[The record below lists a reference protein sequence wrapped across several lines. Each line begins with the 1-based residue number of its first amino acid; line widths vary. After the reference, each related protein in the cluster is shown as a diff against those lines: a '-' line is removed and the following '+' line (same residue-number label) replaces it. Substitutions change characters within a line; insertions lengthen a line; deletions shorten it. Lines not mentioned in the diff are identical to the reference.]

1 MADPKNVIIDIKNGL
16 ADVRQQMNLVK
27 QETAGWVSSLG
38 SGVSRLS
45 GVGGGS
51 GGGGVSS
58 TLVAPNPKFTP
69 PAVMAGTGQQGNAL
83 VPGGGGG
90 GTGGGNGNVVAYT
103 PSASGGGGS
112 GYTGNTNLTD
122 YVSKNPTA
130 GFLYAASVTGGLVDQ
145 PGESVEAQLLMSR
158 VGYFNKQSVRAGTN
172 TVAMGPNAYND
183 VNNLQASLSSQS
195 TTKDKMDVMRGLAA
209 AQSIGVTGTNITQS
223 SGGMSSVAGGVAAV
237 SNLLPGA
244 GFEGSMRAFS
254 SMQQGRNVNML
265 RGIGIRLRDEQGNMK
280 PPDQIIDDIWKKI
293 CRDYAGAYGAGKA
306 PSKQEVLIGLQPG
319 NSMDSMLDMY
329 FGNDPMAKQLVANGL
344 IYKAE
349 TGGGVISKAKLTE
362 LGGTTTAVNAQSAR
376 NAAQARQTGL
386 TANAG
391 AEGYTTAANAITSF
405 SKFMTDQALPILE
418 GITQTNAL
426 IVTLLGAAND
436 TGAKGLGLLAAAGGK
451 PAALAGIIA
460 TGGLGLGIGTVL
472 APGAANSIFQSGET
486 GVGSSDAERDKF
498 AIEVLKG
505 IGAKPTK
512 ENIEAIQ
519 IWMNREGGSTR
530 NKASYNYLNTMQPT
544 DTSVNKDTG
553 VKGKGIQAYNSLED
567 GIQATIKTF
576 TGPNAKTYKYDKV
589 IELLQKGAPKEEV
602 FAALEKSSWDANRY
616 KGTNWTNISPDYKG
630 GNTGLPGSSPTSSS
644 GGNTYNFVLNGN
656 ANIKD
661 IDSTIRK
668 IIEDSKIR
676 DKAANK

>member
-45 GVGGGS
+45 GVAGGGS
-51 GGGGVSS
+51 GGGVSS

-69 PAVMAGTGQQGNAL
+69 PVLASGSAQGGAL

-90 GTGGGNGNVVAYT
+90 GGGGGNIVAYT

-122 YVSKNPTA
+122 YVTKNPTA
-130 GFLYAASVTGGLVDQ
+130 GFLYAASVTGGMVDQ

-183 VNNLQASLSSQS
+183 INRLQANLSSQA

-209 AQSIGVTGTNITQS
+209 AQSIGVTGTNITQA

-265 RGIGIRLRDEQGNMK
+265 RGIGIQLRDEQGNMK

-293 CRDYAGAYGAGKA
+293 CRDYAGAYGSGKT

-319 NSMDSMLDMY
+319 NSMDSMLDLY
-329 FGNDPMAKQLVANGL
+329 FGNDPMAKQIVANGL

-349 TGGGVISKAKLTE
+349 TGGGAISKAKLTE
-362 LGGTTTAVNAQSAR
+362 LGGTTAAVNAQSAR

-391 AEGYTTAANAITSF
+391 AEGYTTAANAITAF
-405 SKFMTDQALPILE
+405 SKFMTDKALPILE

-451 PAALAGIIA
+451 PAALAGLIA
-460 TGGLGLGIGTVL
+460 TGGIGLGIGTVL
-472 APGAANSIFQSGET
+472 APDVF
-486 GVGSSDAERDKF
+486 GSSSRAGNLPGLGTPDDFATSLLDK
-498 AIEVLKG
+498 L
-505 IGAKPTK
+505 GAPATK
-512 ENIEAIQ
+512 ENIDAIKIWSKKESGGVWGAKGGAYNPLNTTLKMDGASNFNSAGVKNYQSMEQGVEATYQTLTGNQSASRGYDRIVELMRSGASRQ
-519 IWMNREGGSTR
+519 EIIKAISSSSWAGSGGYKDGLTGITPDIAVRGNTTNNNTNVTINVNGSKDPNAIAQEIERILSQQATR
-530 NKASYNYLNTMQPT
+530 NKA
-544 DTSVNKDTG
+544 
-553 VKGKGIQAYNSLED
+553 
-567 GIQATIKTF
+567 
-576 TGPNAKTYKYDKV
+576 
-589 IELLQKGAPKEEV
+589 
-602 FAALEKSSWDANRY
+602 
-616 KGTNWTNISPDYKG
+616 
-630 GNTGLPGSSPTSSS
+630 
-644 GGNTYNFVLNGN
+644 
-656 ANIKD
+656 
-661 IDSTIRK
+661 
-668 IIEDSKIR
+668 
-676 DKAANK
+676 ANK

>member
-45 GVGGGS
+45 GVGGS

-69 PAVMAGTGQQGNAL
+69 PVVASGSGQQGGAL

-90 GTGGGNGNVVAYT
+90 GGSGGGNVVAYT
-103 PSASGGGGS
+103 PSASDGGGS

-122 YVSKNPTA
+122 YVTRNPTA
-130 GFLYAASVTGGLVDQ
+130 GFLYAASVTGGMVDQ

-158 VGYFNKQSVRAGTN
+158 VGYFNKQSARAGTS

-183 VNNLQASLSSQS
+183 INKLQANLSSQS

-209 AQSIGVTGTNITQS
+209 AQSIGVTGANITQA

-265 RGIGIRLRDEQGNMK
+265 RGIGIQLRDEQGNMK

-293 CRDYAGAYGAGKA
+293 CRDYAGAYGSGKT

-319 NSMDSMLDMY
+319 NSMDAMLDMY
-329 FGNDPMAKQLVANGL
+329 FGNDPMAKQIVANGL

-349 TGGGVISKAKLTE
+349 TGGGAISKAKLTE
-362 LGGTTTAVNAQSAR
+362 LGGTTVAVNAQSAR

-386 TANAG
+386 TADAG
-391 AEGYTTAANAITSF
+391 AEGYTTAANAITAF
-405 SKFMTDQALPILE
+405 STFMTDKALPILE

-451 PAALAGIIA
+451 PAALAGLIA

-472 APGAANSIFQSGET
+472 APGVTSSFLGGK
-486 GVGSSDAERDKF
+486 GVGASDAERDTF

-512 ENIEAIQ
+512 ENIEAMQ
-519 IWMNREGGSTR
+519 IWMNREGGSVR
-530 NKASYNYLNTMQPT
+530 NSASYNYLNTSQQMPG
-544 DTSVNKDTG
+544 SVNYKT
-553 VKGKGIQAYNSLED
+553 KQEGKGVQAYNSFEE
-567 GIQATIKTF
+567 GVQATIKTF
-576 TGPNAKTYKYDKV
+576 KGPNAKTYKYDTV
-589 IELLQKGAPKEEV
+589 IDLLQRGAPKEDI
-602 FAALEKSSWDANRY
+602 FAALEKSSWDAGRY
-616 KGTNWTNISPDYKG
+616 KGTNWSNISPDFKG
-630 GNTGLPGSSPTSSS
+630 GNTGLPGSSVTSDS

>member
-69 PAVMAGTGQQGNAL
+69 PASMSGGGPQGGAL
-83 VPGGGGG
+83 VPGGGSGG
-90 GTGGGNGNVVAYT
+90 GGGGGNVVAYT

-112 GYTGNTNLTD
+112 GYTGNTNLTN
-122 YVSKNPTA
+122 YVTNNPTA
-130 GFLYAASVTGGLVDQ
+130 GFLYAAAVTGGMVDQ

-158 VGYFNKQSVRAGTN
+158 VGYFNKQSMRAGTN

-183 VNNLQASLSSQS
+183 INRLQANLAGQA

-209 AQSIGVTGTNITQS
+209 AQSIGVTGANITQA

-265 RGIGIRLRDEQGNMK
+265 RGIGIQLRDQQGNMK

-293 CRDYAGAYGAGKA
+293 CRDYAGAYGSGKV

-319 NSMDSMLDMY
+319 NSMDAMLDLY
-329 FGNDPMAKQLVANGL
+329 FGNDPMAKQIVANGL

-349 TGGGVISKAKLTE
+349 TGGGAISKAKLTE
-362 LGGTTTAVNAQSAR
+362 LGGTTVAVNAQSAR

-391 AEGYTTAANAITSF
+391 AEGYTTAANAITAF
-405 SKFMTDQALPILE
+405 SKFMTDKALPILE

-472 APGAANSIFQSGET
+472 APGLTSSLFSGK
-486 GVGSSDAERDKF
+486 GVGTSDAERDKF

-512 ENIEAIQ
+512 ENIEAMQ

-530 NKASYNYLNTMQPT
+530 NSATYNYLNTSQQMPG
-544 DTSVNKDTG
+544 SVNYQTKQE
-553 VKGKGIQAYNSLED
+553 GKGVQAYNSFEE
-567 GIQATIKTF
+567 GVQATIKTF
-576 TGPNAKTYKYDKV
+576 KGPNAKTYKYDTV
-589 IELLQKGAPKEEV
+589 IDLLQKGAPKEDI
-602 FAALEKSSWDANRY
+602 FAALEKSSWDAGRY
-616 KGTNWTNISPDYKG
+616 KGTNWSNISPDYKG
-630 GNTGLPGSSPTSSS
+630 GNTGLPGSSS
-644 GGNTYNFVLNGN
+644 NTTNNTNVTINVTGTNKDPN
-656 ANIKD
+656 AIAQE
-661 IDSTIRK
+661 
-668 IIEDSKIR
+668 IERILSQQATR
-676 DKAANK
+676 NKAANK